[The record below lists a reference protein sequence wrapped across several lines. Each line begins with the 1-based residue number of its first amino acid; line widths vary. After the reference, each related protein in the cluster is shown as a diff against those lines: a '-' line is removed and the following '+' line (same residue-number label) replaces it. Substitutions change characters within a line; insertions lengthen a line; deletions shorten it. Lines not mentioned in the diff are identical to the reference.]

1 MNLQLEGN
9 GPVEPAASR
18 TIKYKH
24 VVHGDV
30 IYEII
35 FNEIFPYSTVGS
47 VTMVT
52 CKEPKCPWRS
62 NMTSDLMQAT
72 LITLASKCILPVT
85 AIMMASEAIAASM

>member
-1 MNLQLEGN
+1 MYVVKLEGN

-30 IYEII
+30 IYEMIL
-35 FNEIFPYSTVGS
+35 NEIFPYSTVAS
-47 VTMVT
+47 VAMVT
-52 CKEPKCPWRS
+52 CKEPQCPW
-62 NMTSDLMQAT
+62 TSDLMQAT
-72 LITLASKCILPVT
+72 PNTLASMCILPVT